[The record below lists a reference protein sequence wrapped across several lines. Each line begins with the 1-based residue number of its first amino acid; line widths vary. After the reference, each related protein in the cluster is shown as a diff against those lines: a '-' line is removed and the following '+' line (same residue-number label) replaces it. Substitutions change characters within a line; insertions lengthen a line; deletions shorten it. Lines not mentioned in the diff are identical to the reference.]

1 MNPLAAPPMTGSIH
15 GTPGNHAKVISPAAA
30 ATLVGS
36 GDTLATCGFVG
47 IGFPENLAVALEQH
61 FLQTGQPRDLTLVF
75 GAGQGDGKDRGLN
88 HLAPAG
94 LLKRVIGG
102 HWGLIPKLGALAT
115 NNQIEAYNLPQGVL
129 SQLYRDIASGKP
141 GLLTHVGLHTY
152 VDPRH
157 GGGKLN
163 ARTTEDYVFLT
174 EIDGQEYLRYKT
186 FPINVAFLRGT
197 TADSAG
203 NITMENEAL
212 TLESLAVA
220 MATHNSGGKV
230 IVQVERLAERGTLKP
245 KDVRIPGM
253 LVDYVVVA
261 ENPAY
266 HQQTFAEQFNPA
278 FAGHERIALDAVT
291 PMPLSERKII
301 ARRAALELRP
311 GSIVNLG
318 IGMPEGVANVAAE
331 EGISDFMTLTAEPG
345 IVGGI
350 PQGGLNFGA
359 AVNHDAVIDQPYQF
373 DFYDGGGIDIAF
385 LGLAQADAQ
394 GNLNVS
400 KFGPK
405 LAGSGGFIDISQS
418 SKKVVFVGTFTADGL
433 KVDVEGG
440 QLRIAR
446 EGQVRKFV
454 QQVEQCTFS
463 GRYAAQRQQPV
474 LYITERCVFELCP
487 EGVMLR
493 EIAPGIDLE
502 HDILAHMD
510 FRPLISPTL
519 KIMDPTIFQPGPMA
533 LAQRAAHMTA

>member
-1 MNPLAAPPMTGSIH
+1 MNPLAASPMTGSAH
-15 GTPGNHAKVISPAAA
+15 RASGQHPKVISAIAAA
-30 ATLVGS
+30 AQIAS
-36 GDTLATCGFVG
+36 GTTLATCGFVG
-47 IGFPENLAVALEQH
+47 IGFPENLAIALEQH
-61 FLQTGQPRDLTLVF
+61 YLQTGLPRDLTLVF
-75 GAGQGDGKDRGLN
+75 GAGQGDGKERGLN
-88 HLAPAG
+88 HLAPPG
-94 LLKRVIGG
+94 LLKRVVGG

-115 NNQIEAYNLPQGVL
+115 SNQIEAYNLPQGVL

-186 FPINVAFLRGT
+186 FPIHVVFLRGT
-197 TADSAG
+197 TADNVG
-203 NITMENEAL
+203 NISMENEAL

-230 IVQVERLAERGTLKP
+230 IVQVERLAERGTLNP
-245 KDVRIPGM
+245 KDVQIPGM

-278 FAGHERIALDAVT
+278 FAGHERIALDAVA

-331 EGISDFMTLTAEPG
+331 EGISDFMTMTAEPG

-433 KVDVEGG
+433 KITIDGG
-440 QLRIAR
+440 HLRIVQ
-446 EGQVRKFV
+446 EGNVHKFV
-454 QQVEQCTFS
+454 AQVEQRTFS
-463 GRYAAQRQQPV
+463 GRYAAQRHQPV
-474 LYITERCVFELCP
+474 LYITERCVFTLQP
-487 EGVMLR
+487 EGVMLT

-510 FRPLISPTL
+510 FEPLISPTL
-519 KIMDPTIFQPGPMA
+519 KMMDASIFQPGPMG
-533 LAQRAAHMTA
+533 LAQRATHITA